1 MIKKTLYPK
10 TKRVKLKNR
19 VVITEKLD
27 GSNIGFFKVNG
38 ELVIAQRN
46 NIFLLNELEVNKQML
61 YKGLLG
67 WIEEYGQD
75 LKERLIE
82 GSGFFGEWIGMGKI
96 KYPELD
102 KKVYMFAK
110 ANYDKGE
117 IKNLYYEHELF
128 KYPFE
133 NQEFPEYVGIVPIV
147 MERYTYPYI
156 KTLNQEYE
164 IYKNRVNR
172 NVEGFIIAQNNN
184 VNKYVRMKNG
194 KLQEH
199 YE

>member
-1 MIKKTLYPK
+1 MLNKTLYPK
-10 TKRVKLKNR
+10 TKRVKLENK

-46 NIFLLNELEVNKQML
+46 NIFLIGELEENKQKL
-61 YKGLLG
+61 YRGLMAWL
-67 WIEEYGQD
+67 EEHGED
-75 LKERLIE
+75 LKNKLIE
-82 GSGFFGEWIGMGKI
+82 GSGFFGEWMGMGKL
-96 KYPELD
+96 KYPDLD

-133 NQEFPEYVGIVPIV
+133 NQQIPEYIGIVPV
-147 MERYTYPYI
+147 VEERSYYPNIEELNYI
-156 KTLNQEYE
+156 YE
-164 IYKNRVNR
+164 NYEVDR

-184 VNKYVRMKNG
+184 VSKYVRMKNG
-194 KLQEH
+194 KLQDHHE
-199 YE
+199 

>member
-10 TKRVKLKNR
+10 TKRVQYKNR

-46 NIFLLNELEVNKQML
+46 NIFLMNELEENKQML
-61 YKGLLG
+61 YKGLKG
-67 WIEEYGQD
+67 WLDENGED
-75 LKERLIE
+75 LRNRLIE

-96 KYPELD
+96 KYPDLD
-102 KKVYMFAK
+102 KRVYMFAK
-110 ANYDKGE
+110 ANYNKGE

-128 KYPFE
+128 MYPFE
-133 NQEFPEYVGIVPIV
+133 NQEIPEYIGIVPIV
-147 MERYTYPYI
+147 EERETFPDVE
-156 KTLNQEYE
+156 TLDYNYE
-164 IYKNRVNR
+164 IYKIKVNR
-172 NVEGFIIAQNNN
+172 DVEGFIVAQNNN
-184 VNKYVRMKNG
+184 INKYVRMKNG

-199 YE
+199 HE

>member
-1 MIKKTLYPK
+1 MTKKTLYPK
-10 TKRVKLKNR
+10 TKRVKFKNR

-46 NIFLLNELEVNKQML
+46 NIFLVSELEENKGML
-61 YKGLLG
+61 YKGLKG
-67 WIEEYGQD
+67 WIEEHGEN
-75 LKERLIE
+75 LKNSLIE
-82 GSGFFGEWIGMGKI
+82 GSGFFGEWIGMGQI
-96 KYPELD
+96 KYPDLD

-117 IKNLYYEHELF
+117 IKNLYYDHELF

-133 NQEFPEYVGIVPIV
+133 NQEMPNYIGVVPVIQ
-147 MERYTYPYI
+147 ETQYYPDVE
-156 KTLNQEYE
+156 TLDYNYE
-164 IYKNRVNR
+164 IYRIKANR

-194 KLQEH
+194 KLQAHHE
-199 YE
+199 

>member
-10 TKRVKLKNR
+10 TKRVQFKNR

-46 NIFLLNELEVNKQML
+46 NVILLSEIEENKQML

-67 WIEEYGQD
+67 WLEEHGED
-75 LKERLIE
+75 LQNKLME

-96 KYPELD
+96 KYPNLD

-133 NQEFPEYVGIVPIV
+133 NQEFPEYIGIVPVVEECGGFPDI
-147 MERYTYPYI
+147 E
-156 KTLNQEYE
+156 KLNCLYE
-164 IYKNRVNR
+164 IYKAKTQR
-172 NVEGFIIAQNNN
+172 NVEGL
-184 VNKYVRMKNG
+184 K
-194 KLQEH
+194 
-199 YE
+199 

>member
-10 TKRVKLKNR
+10 TKRVQYKNR

-27 GSNIGFFKVNG
+27 GSNIGFFKLNG
-38 ELVIAQRN
+38 ELLIAQRN
-46 NIFLLNELEVNKQML
+46 NIFLMSEIEENKQML
-61 YKGLLG
+61 YRGLIN
-67 WIEEYGQD
+67 WIEEYGED
-75 LKERLIE
+75 LKNRLIE

-96 KYPELD
+96 KYPDLD

-110 ANYDKGE
+110 ANYEKGE

-133 NQEFPEYVGIVPIV
+133 NQEFPEYIGIVPV
-147 MERYTYPYI
+147 VTERDNFPDVEILNELYETY
-156 KTLNQEYE
+156 KDKVQ
-164 IYKNRVNR
+164 R
-172 NVEGFIIAQNNN
+172 NVEGFVVAQNNN

-194 KLQEH
+194 KLQDHHE
-199 YE
+199 